1 MRSMDASGIAWV
13 GVAAATVVAFVANFL
28 WFGPRTLFP
37 VWWRALGNADLPP
50 GADGTSMAVTFG
62 LTTVA
67 VVVQAVAMTFVL
79 RGAALLAGV
88 ADVSI
93 GHGALVG
100 AVVGVAIAAT
110 TSLGH
115 RLFSGQGLVVWAI
128 EVGGDVLGL
137 TLMGAVLAA
146 WY

>member
-1 MRSMDASGIAWV
+1 MDVSGIAWV

-28 WFGPRTLFP
+28 WFGPRTFFP
-37 VWWRALGNADLPP
+37 VWWRALGNGEEAP
-50 GADGTSMAVTFG
+50 GASGTSMVTTFG
-62 LTTVA
+62 LTTLA

-88 ADVSI
+88 GEVSLAR
-93 GHGALVG
+93 GALVG
-100 AVVGVAIAAT
+100 AAVGVTIAAT

-128 EVGGDVLGL
+128 EIGGDVLGL
-137 TLMGAVLAA
+137 TLMGAVLAF